1 MRQRHIDVPK
11 ATAMWV
17 GRVRGTLSSKDE
29 DRAGRGFHEAWCP
42 IGEEEGEPVC
52 REERDGEKN

>member
-1 MRQRHIDVPK
+1 MCQKPLP
-11 ATAMWV
+11 
-17 GRVRGTLSSKDE
+17 RGWAASGGSLPSEDE
-29 DRAGRGFHEAWCP
+29 DRAGRGPHEAWGP